1 MTVTNP
7 SKAKGDNYE
16 RDVRVV
22 SNDPDGALATVGLT
36 MARTRAGYERDH
48 GDLHVLTPDR
58 QLVAACQAKNRREW
72 RISAWLDQ
80 TITQAHRARAH
91 WAVLIVKRPRVPDP
105 LRSFAIM
112 ELAGWLRMVAAL
124 HDAQTRARVAEETLA
139 ALREQGV
146 QIPRQPA
153 ADPLRARAEAIAS
166 RYRDGAVVAATSASL
181 ALVAEQL
188 APAPGTSRVRPFG
201 PHGLNGGQEQG
212 AS

>member
-146 QIPRQPA
+146 QIPRQPTPDA
-153 ADPLRARAEAIAS
+153 LRQRAEA
-166 RYRDGAVVAATSASL
+166 AAIGPDPDVL
-181 ALVAEQL
+181 AD
-188 APAPGTSRVRPFG
+188 PPGTVRGAQVYPQPYVPSGRPFG

>member
-124 HDAQTRARVAEETLA
+124 HEAERRARVAEETLA

-146 QIPRQPA
+146 QIPRQPRLPAGLTASERDVVRALTPA
-153 ADPLRARAEAIAS
+153 AAILDEPA
-166 RYRDGAVVAATSASL
+166 
-181 ALVAEQL
+181 
-188 APAPGTSRVRPFG
+188 APGARVRPFG
-201 PHGLNGGQEQG
+201 PHGLNGDREQG